1 LVAVLA
7 ALAVAI
13 TAGILAI
20 PDHDVSRAVAEA
32 EAARAA
38 DTVQVSYPSHPSY
51 LPVPHSFLGISAEY
65 DSLPIYARHRALLTR
80 VLELLRVPGGGP
92 VVLRIGGDTA
102 DRTIWDPGGEQ
113 VPAWALAL
121 TPRLLEQTGALVR
134 RAHLRVIL
142 DLNLVTGSPEM
153 GAELARA
160 AESAFGPDSIV
171 GFEIGNEPDLY
182 NRSYWSASVGRA
194 AIGAGRTVL
203 RAIGYSNDFESYAD
217 AIAAVAPGVP
227 LVGPAIANPDA
238 HLTWLTTLLAE
249 PHAGLGLVTAHKYP
263 YTACAR
269 RDPRALATI
278 RKVLSEQATAGLA
291 RMVRPAVRLTH
302 AAGLPFR
309 LDELNSVTCGGRP
322 GVSNAFATSLWAPDA
337 LFELLRVGVDGVN
350 VHVRAHTV
358 NAAFTLNSGG
368 LDARPLLYGMIAF
381 TRMLGAEARLVDLR
395 VRVRDSLHVK
405 VWGVRVAGNEL
416 HVLVIDK
423 GARPATVDLR
433 LPASAPA
440 TVQRLLAASPHSRA
454 GVTLNGQWLSRA
466 GRWLGARTTETI
478 SSDDRSYELR
488 VAPASAALI
497 SVRLGRV
504 PRPVAAVP
512 ATSPRSRA
520 SRRSRR
526 RRPAPV

>member
-1 LVAVLA
+1 LAAVLA

-13 TAGILAI
+13 TAGVVAI
-20 PDHDVSRAVAEA
+20 PDHDVSRAVARA
-32 EAARAA
+32 EAARAN
-38 DTVQVSYPSHPSY
+38 DTVQVSYPSYPSY
-51 LPVPHSFLGISAEY
+51 LPVPQSFLGISAEY
-65 DSLPIYARHRALLTR
+65 DSLPIYAQHRALLTR
-80 VLELLRVPGGGP
+80 VLTLLRVPGGGP
-92 VVLRIGGDTA
+92 VVLRIGGATA
-102 DRTIWDPGGEQ
+102 DRTIWDPGEEP

-121 TPRLLEQTGALVR
+121 TPRLLEQTGSLVR

-160 AESAFGPDSIV
+160 TFGPHSIV

-182 NRSYWSASVGRA
+182 DRSYWSARVGRA

-217 AIAAVAPGVP
+217 AIAAVAPGVA
-227 LVGPAIANPDA
+227 LIGPAIANPNA

-249 PHAGLGLVTAHKYP
+249 PHAGLGLVSAHKYP

-291 RMVRPAVRLTH
+291 RMVRPAVRLAH

-322 GVSNAFATSLWAPDA
+322 GVSNAFATALWAPDA

-358 NAAFTLNSGG
+358 NAAFTLNPGG

-381 TRMLGAEARLVDLR
+381 TRMLGPEARLVDLR

-423 GARPATVDLR
+423 GARPAIVDLR

-440 TVQRLLAASPHSRA
+440 TVQRLLAASPRSRA
-454 GVTLNGQWLSRA
+454 GVTLDGQWLSRA

-478 SSDDRSYELR
+478 FSDDRGYELQ

-504 PRPVAAVP
+504 PRPVAAAP